1 MAVTGGDNHVEGK
14 GSGNHERR
22 ENQTGKQGL
31 ENLSRGSE
39 KGGSSWV
46 EQIIKEGITEKEA
59 ETGGSVVIGKGN
71 EGNKEGDDVVN
82 KEKVGQQSIK
92 STEDIEEGEI
102 VKDWLDVTPGKAG
115 RGSNTLKY
123 GQVGILTPSRFSAL
137 LEVDEKDEK
146 EDTKEGEEVEGN
158 MDEKSDKKEKGEEK
172 DTEDNQN
179 QGIVEQLVEQHPA
192 ELGWSAAS
200 EAASEASVV
209 ASVATEQ

>member
-1 MAVTGGDNHVEGK
+1 MIELMTSAEGFPVRLHPETASCSNFKLAKVFVNVDLSKELPNKINFTKNGKSSLVEFIYPWLPLRYHTCGK
-14 GSGNHERR
+14 WGHIAKVCVMN
-22 ENQTGKQGL
+22 KKD
-31 ENLSRGSE
+31 GSE
-39 KGGSSWV
+39 KSV
-46 EQIIKEGITEKEA
+46 QQIIKEGIKEKEA

-137 LEVDEKDEK
+137 LEVDEKG
-146 EDTKEGEEVEGN
+146 DTINPIEIEEIL
-158 MDEKSDKKEKGEEK
+158 S
-172 DTEDNQN
+172 
-179 QGIVEQLVEQHPA
+179 I
-192 ELGWSAAS
+192 
-200 EAASEASVV
+200 
-209 ASVATEQ
+209 